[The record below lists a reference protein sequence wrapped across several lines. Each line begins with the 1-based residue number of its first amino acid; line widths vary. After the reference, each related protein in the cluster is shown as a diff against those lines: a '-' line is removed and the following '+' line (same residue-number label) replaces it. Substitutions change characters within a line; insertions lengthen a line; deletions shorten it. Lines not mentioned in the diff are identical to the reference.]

1 MFYLEA
7 ANEPSHYTQTFRSL
21 ARLTL
26 GSSPRLPTLGGSL
39 AISFGGMLKETKGQR
54 LVRMMLEDERY
65 VQPSLYNEF
74 YSAAE
79 RRDLHKALNKTL
91 WEEIVMMRTALKR
104 FFGLLQKE
112 EDAERLKSLTD
123 SIQALGLA
131 CTRLARLMQINQLL
145 QASQP
150 GLDPGTLNKALEYLM
165 GQWEEFK
172 EDQWLQSQL

>member
-1 MFYLEA
+1 M
-7 ANEPSHYTQTFRSL
+7 
-21 ARLTL
+21 
-26 GSSPRLPTLGGSL
+26 PTLGGCL
-39 AISFGGMLKETKGQR
+39 AISFGGMLKETKGQK

-79 RRDLHKALNKTL
+79 RRDLHKAFNKTL

-104 FFGLLQKE
+104 FFGLMQGQKDPE
-112 EDAERLKSLTD
+112 LLAQVTESVQT
-123 SIQALGLA
+123 LGLA

-150 GLDPGTLNKALEYLM
+150 GLDQGTLNKALEYLM
-165 GQWEEFK
+165 GQWEETK
-172 EDQWLQSQL
+172 EDQWLQSIG

>member
-1 MFYLEA
+1 M
-7 ANEPSHYTQTFRSL
+7 
-21 ARLTL
+21 
-26 GSSPRLPTLGGSL
+26 PTLGGSL
-39 AISFGGMLKETKGQR
+39 AISFGGMLKETKGQK

-104 FFGLLQKE
+104 FFGLMQGQKDPE
-112 EDAERLKSLTD
+112 LLAQVTESVQT
-123 SIQALGLA
+123 LGLA
-131 CTRLARLMQINQLL
+131 CTRLGRLMQINQLL
-145 QASQP
+145 QDSQP

-165 GQWEEFK
+165 GQWEEIK

>member
-1 MFYLEA
+1 
-7 ANEPSHYTQTFRSL
+7 
-21 ARLTL
+21 
-26 GSSPRLPTLGGSL
+26 
-39 AISFGGMLKETKGQR
+39 
-54 LVRMMLEDERY
+54 
-65 VQPSLYNEF
+65 
-74 YSAAE
+74 
-79 RRDLHKALNKTL
+79 
-91 WEEIVMMRTALKR
+91 MMRTALKR

-165 GQWEEFK
+165 GQWEDIK
-172 EDQWLQSQL
+172 EDQWLQP